1 MLVIFNIDTKS
12 RTLRLY

>member
-1 MLVIFNIDTKS
+1 MLVIFNIGTKS